1 MIRKNKRK
9 SSRPRKLEI
18 KSYIP
23 DLKTNIS
30 YDYNSV
36 KQETILDLTTNNKS
50 YNSVLDYTTT
60 TFKPNY
66 LHKNS
71 HDNSEDVTECYKET
85 ESLSLNNATR
95 KTGHNLNEN
104 NRVIPNYTQSII
116 PIPSPNLLLIKT
128 GSCDK
133 KSSSI
138 DPLVSNCSPDDLEDS
153 SASGEQQPWN
163 LVTRPGIYLYY
174 KNIVYQ

>member
-66 LHKNS
+66 LHKDD
-71 HDNSEDVTECYKET
+71 HDTSDNVTKCYKEID
-85 ESLSLNNATR
+85 SLNLNNATR

-116 PIPSPNLLLIKT
+116 PKPNLLLIKT
-128 GSCDK
+128 SSCDK

-138 DPLVSNCSPDDLEDS
+138 DPVCSNYSPDDLEDS
-153 SASGEQQPWN
+153 SARGEQQPWN
-163 LVTRPGIYLYY
+163 LVTRPGIYLY
-174 KNIVYQ
+174 Q